1 MEDIYIWHQQ
11 QKTSH
16 KYARGTRSE
25 GFGIVVFNIS
35 TKMTNEGSVV
45 VICVLKNIHWL
56 CLLKEDKSMGN
67 HAGTCSLRE
76 YLVSVQLYF
85 ETFTWTRESELMTA
99 KMMITHPKDMTRWQT
114 NEAKIYHHLLSFPSQ
129 KHSNLKTFQ
138 VSTTHERQNPN
149 TTTTY
154 AISYIGLAKIKATT
168 NNKYCKTLNKTLDKT
183 LS

>member
-1 MEDIYIWHQQ
+1 MKDIYTRHQQ
-11 QKTSH
+11 QKTRH

-25 GFGIVVFNIS
+25 GFGIAVFNIS

-85 ETFTWTRESELMTA
+85 ETFTWTRERESELMTA

-114 NEAKIYHHLLSFPSQ
+114 NEAKISHHLLSFPFLSFPFLP
-129 KHSNLKTFQ
+129 KSIRIWKLSKFPPLMN
-138 VSTTHERQNPN
+138 
-149 TTTTY
+149 
-154 AISYIGLAKIKATT
+154 
-168 NNKYCKTLNKTLDKT
+168 DKT
-183 LS
+183 PALRLLTQ